1 MRVDRSVQH
10 LLSDGENEQ
19 GEIEKMLSAEER
31 ALRGTLFFEEDQN
44 KDETLNQGVA
54 RNKTKMSLRSLL

>member
-1 MRVDRSVQH
+1 
-10 LLSDGENEQ
+10 
-19 GEIEKMLSAEER
+19 MLSAEER